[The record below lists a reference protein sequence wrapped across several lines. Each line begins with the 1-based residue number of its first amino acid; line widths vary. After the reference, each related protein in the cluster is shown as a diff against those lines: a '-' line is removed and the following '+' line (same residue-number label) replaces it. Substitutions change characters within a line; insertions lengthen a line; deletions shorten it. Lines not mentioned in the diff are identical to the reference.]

1 MEKKTDTVQEITK
14 VATAIGAVGGAI
26 ITVIKVFGALGG
38 KKA

>member
-26 ITVIKVFGALGG
+26 ITAIKVFGALGG